1 MGVVSSSGVVGIWV
15 NSTGVISTVRCGPVQ
30 DIVPAPNAARN
41 PVWRN
46 ALLLSFP
53 LIVVASCTP
62 KLASMKGNAWQ
73 PLYYIPQEK
82 ANPHISLKM
91 DLRHS
96 DFCFILCAI
105 KIEAY
110 HTGQLW
116 KCEQ

>member
-1 MGVVSSSGVVGIWV
+1 MGVVSSPGVMGIWV
-15 NSTGVISTVRCGPVQ
+15 NSTGVISAVRCGPVQ

-46 ALLLSFP
+46 ALLVSFP
-53 LIVVASCTP
+53 LIVVASCAP

-82 ANPHISLKM
+82 ANLHISLKR

-105 KIEAY
+105 KREVY
-110 HTGQLW
+110 YTEYLR
-116 KCEQ
+116 KCER